1 MTAAALVAEG
11 ALDWALEGGR
21 ISSWLLYFLLVS
33 LVAAFATSAMRLR
46 EPRKIVSETFR
57 TFAAIVLGILALSA
71 VVSVLEWIFV
81 RPLVG

>member
-1 MTAAALVAEG
+1 MTAAALVAGG

-21 ISSWLLYFLLVS
+21 ISTWFLYLVLVS
-33 LVAAFATSAMRLR
+33 LLAAFATSAMRLR
-46 EPRKIVSETFR
+46 EPRKIAFETFR